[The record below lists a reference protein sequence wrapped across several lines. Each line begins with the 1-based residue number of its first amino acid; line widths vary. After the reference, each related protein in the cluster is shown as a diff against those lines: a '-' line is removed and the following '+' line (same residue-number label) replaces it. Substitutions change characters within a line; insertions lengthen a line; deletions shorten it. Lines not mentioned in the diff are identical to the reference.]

1 MVIAYQN
8 VLFWSTETLETQT
21 GKLEWDAKYW
31 STLGRGCGKNI
42 SLVHVLVLNRKYGR
56 TLESKEIHSESDYIL
71 HYVLHCQLLHGG
83 YNEYR
88 GIKLAKKKF
97 MRLANHNMY
106 IRKINI

>member
-8 VLFWSTETLETQT
+8 VLFWSTETLETQI
-21 GKLEWDAKYW
+21 GKLKWDAKYG

-42 SLVHVLVLNRKYGR
+42 SLIHVLVLNRKYGR
-56 TLESKEIHSESDYIL
+56 TLESKEIHSESDCIL
-71 HYVLHCQLLHGG
+71 HCKLLQGG

-97 MRLANHNMY
+97 MRLANHNTY
-106 IRKINI
+106 NRKINI